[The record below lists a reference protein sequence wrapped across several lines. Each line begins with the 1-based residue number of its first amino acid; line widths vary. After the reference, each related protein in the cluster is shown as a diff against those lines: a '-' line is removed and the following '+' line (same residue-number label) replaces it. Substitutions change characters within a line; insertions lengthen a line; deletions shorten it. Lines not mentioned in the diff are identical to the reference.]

1 LSFKIISSKDE
12 RYQTQIDTMT
22 QKIQEISFLVKY
34 LDVTKNYEELK
45 NLNINNILNT
55 LLVSEEK
62 ISQSGIMHHP
72 T

>member
-55 LLVSEEK
+55 LFVSEEK
-62 ISQSGIMHHP
+62 ISQS
-72 T
+72 